1 MQAMEMQKRRLSG
14 QRPVL
19 IIGRLAMPTSMSSSL
34 ACTRSGSGTAV
45 LCIHSSTASGR
56 QWASLADS
64 LQAASLQ
71 FLMPDLHGHGGSPAR
86 EPGPR
91 NSLQLDA
98 DAAWA
103 CLPGDG
109 PLHLLGHS
117 YGGAVALQLALRH
130 PERLLS
136 LTLYEPLPF
145 GLMPAQDPARIEI
158 ETVAAAV
165 AELVAAGRL
174 SEAAQRFCDY
184 WAEGPA
190 YAAMS
195 EIQQQRLAQRLLAI
209 PGHFEG
215 LFDEGWQAQDFDRL
229 RCPVLLLC
237 GENTRAAARGVF
249 AALQRRLPARAE
261 HLPQAVHL
269 SPLLDPAR
277 IDPWF
282 RLGLGRA

>member
-1 MQAMEMQKRRLSG
+1 
-14 QRPVL
+14 
-19 IIGRLAMPTSMSSSL
+19 MSSYSL
-34 ACTRSGSGTAV
+34 ACARSGSGTTV

-56 QWASLADS
+56 QWAPLADS
-64 LQAASLQ
+64 LQAAPLQ

-103 CLPGDG
+103 CLPDQG
-109 PLHLLGHS
+109 PLHLIGHS

-130 PERLLS
+130 PGRLLS

-145 GLMPAQDPARIEI
+145 GLMQADEPARAEI
-158 ETVAAAV
+158 EAV
-165 AELVAAGRL
+165 AGAVASLVGAGRL
-174 SEAAQRFCDY
+174 LDAAQQFCDY

-190 YAAMS
+190 FAAMN
-195 EIQQQRLAQRLLAI
+195 ETQQQRLAQRLLAI

-215 LFDEGWQAQDFDRL
+215 LFDAGWRDQDFSAL
-229 RCPVLLLC
+229 RCPTLLLC
-237 GENTRAAARGVF
+237 GEDTRAAARGVF
-249 AALQRRLPARAE
+249 GALQRRLPAARVE
-261 HLPQAVHL
+261 LLPQAVHL
-269 SPLLDPAR
+269 SPLSNAAR

-282 RLGLGRA
+282 RLGLGC